1 MTVRIDD
8 FKTAL
13 AGGGARA
20 NLFRVN
26 CNWPNGDIQGGANTA
41 FGASATEALS
51 SFMIKT
57 AAMPARTIGEV
68 IVPFRG
74 RQLKVSGDTIYDAWT
89 VQVINDNNFAVR
101 NAFERWQ
108 DAINGAATN
117 VSGRGVDASSFD
129 SYTANM
135 EIEQLSR
142 TGAVIK
148 RYVLY
153 AAWPTVVDTIDVSY
167 DSTDTIEE
175 FAVTFAYQWWE
186 ANTTSEPTTGRVTA
200 DVAEVPVTQ

>member
-26 CNWPNGDIQGGANTA
+26 CNWPNGDIQGLANTS
-41 FGASATEALS
+41 FGAGETEALS

-57 AAMPARTIGEV
+57 AAMPGRTIGEI

-74 RQLKVSGDTIYDAWT
+74 RQLKVTGDTIFDAWS
-89 VQVINDNNFAVR
+89 VQVVNDNNFAVR

-108 DAINGAATN
+108 DAINGAASN
-117 VSGRGVDASSFD
+117 VSGRGVDAASFD
-129 SYTANM
+129 TYVANL

-148 RYVLY
+148 RYVIVG
-153 AAWPTVVDTIDVSY
+153 AWPTVVDTIDVSY

-186 ANTTSEPTTGRVTA
+186 ANTTSAPTTGRTSA
-200 DVAEVPVTQ
+200 DIAEVPVTQ

>member
-26 CNWPNGDIQGGANTA
+26 CNWSNGDIQGLANTS
-41 FGASATEALS
+41 FGAGETEALS

-57 AAMPARTIGEV
+57 AAMPGRTIGEI

-74 RQLKVSGDTIYDAWT
+74 RQLKVTGDSIFDAWS
-89 VQVINDNNFAVR
+89 VQIINDNNFAVR

-117 VSGRGVDASSFD
+117 VSGRGVDAASFD
-129 SYTANM
+129 TYVANL

-148 RYVLY
+148 RYVIVG
-153 AAWPTVVDTIDVSY
+153 AWPTVVDTIDVSY

-175 FAVTFAYQWWE
+175 VAVTFAYQWWE
-186 ANTTSEPTTGRVTA
+186 ANTTGAPTTGRTSA
-200 DVAEVPVTQ
+200 DIAEVPVTQ

>member
-26 CNWPNGDIQGGANTA
+26 CNWPNGDIQGLANTS
-41 FGASATEALS
+41 FGAGETEALS

-57 AAMPARTIGEV
+57 AAMPGRTIGEI

-74 RQLKVSGDTIYDAWT
+74 RQLKVTGDSIFDAWS
-89 VQVINDNNFAVR
+89 VQIINDNNFAVR

-108 DAINGAATN
+108 DAINGAATT
-117 VSGRGVDASSFD
+117 VSGRGVDAASFD
-129 SYTANM
+129 TYVANL

-148 RYVLY
+148 RYVIVG
-153 AAWPTVVDTIDVSY
+153 AWPTVVDTIDVSY

-186 ANTTSEPTTGRVTA
+186 ANTTGAPTTGRTSA
-200 DVAEVPVTQ
+200 DIAEVPVTQ